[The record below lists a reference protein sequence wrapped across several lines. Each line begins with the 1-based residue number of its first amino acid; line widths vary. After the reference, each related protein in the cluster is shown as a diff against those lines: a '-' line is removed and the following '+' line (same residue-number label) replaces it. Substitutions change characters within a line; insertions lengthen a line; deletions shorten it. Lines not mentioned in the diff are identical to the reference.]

1 MGSKFEGKWNSE
13 SETSV
18 SETSVYTNKERN
30 IIRIGQKM
38 SAMGLRWDFVSAA
51 SQYALGSDGIY
62 DLMCIWD
69 RETDEIEQS
78 LDLDELCD
86 LIDDFRKNLQ

>member
-1 MGSKFEGKWNSE
+1 
-13 SETSV
+13 
-18 SETSVYTNKERN
+18 
-30 IIRIGQKM
+30 M